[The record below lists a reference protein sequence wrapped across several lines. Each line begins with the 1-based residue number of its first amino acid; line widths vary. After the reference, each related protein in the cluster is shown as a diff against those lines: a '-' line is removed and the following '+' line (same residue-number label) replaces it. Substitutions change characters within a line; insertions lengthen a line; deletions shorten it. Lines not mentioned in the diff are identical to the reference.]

1 MGGGFFVLFAIEHN
15 SQGKHMS
22 LTHQQVTAEEQP
34 PHTFLCPDP
43 LLANKT
49 IVLPALFSIP
59 FF

>member
-1 MGGGFFVLFAIEHN
+1 MGGVFCPLCHRTQFTGE
-15 SQGKHMS
+15 
-22 LTHQQVTAEEQP
+22 THEPDPPAGDCRGTA